1 MVRAR
6 LQLGGN
12 QIGCPWQRYYG
23 SKALLR
29 AAGVDDCSGNGATG
43 VSAWSKG
50 RIMQRCQQS
59 GSPACAAH
67 GRSGCYVALM
77 RRP

>member
-29 AAGVDDCSGNGATG
+29 AAGADDCSGNGATG
-43 VSAWSKG
+43 VSAVKG
-50 RIMQRCQQS
+50 RIMNRGPRS